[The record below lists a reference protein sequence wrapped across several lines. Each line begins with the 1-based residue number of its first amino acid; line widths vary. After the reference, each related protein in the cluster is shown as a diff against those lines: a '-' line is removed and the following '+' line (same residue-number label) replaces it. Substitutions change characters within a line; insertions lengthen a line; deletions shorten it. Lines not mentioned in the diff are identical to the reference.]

1 MKPLND
7 EMKKEITEITEIFLS
22 LPKVDRLILLNNA
35 IAFQTLRK
43 IESNAKSRIR
53 DNEKAG
59 QEGKVKKI
67 LIRLLLRG
75 RKRYLDIVWVKEK
88 AYKVEIEEFIPAEKW
103 VAKTKKALQNAEPN
117 SKQVIFS
124 IEEQQIPFFQ

>member
-59 QEGKVKKI
+59 SEGKVKKI

-117 SKQVIFS
+117 SK
-124 IEEQQIPFFQ
+124 

>member
-1 MKPLND
+1 MTTKRNNL
-7 EMKKEITEITEIFLS
+7 EEQKKELREVATLLKKMSKEQKRRWLDVGYGMQ
-22 LPKVDRLILLNNA
+22 LVDNA
-35 IAFQTLRK
+35 
-43 IESNAKSRIR
+43 
-53 DNEKAG
+53 DKAG

-75 RKRYLDIVWVKEK
+75 RKRYLDIVWVKGK

>member
-7 EMKKEITEITEIFLS
+7 EMKKEITEIAEIFLS

-53 DNEKAG
+53 DKEKAG

-75 RKRYLDIVWVKEK
+75 RKRYLDIVWVKGK
-88 AYKVEIEEFIPAEKW
+88 VYKVEIEEFIPAEKW
-103 VAKTKKALQNAEPN
+103 VAKTKKALQNAELN

>member
-1 MKPLND
+1 MTTKRNNL
-7 EMKKEITEITEIFLS
+7 EEQKKELREVATLLKKMSKEQKRRWLDVGYGMQ
-22 LPKVDRLILLNNA
+22 LVDNA
-35 IAFQTLRK
+35 
-43 IESNAKSRIR
+43 
-53 DNEKAG
+53 DKAG

-75 RKRYLDIVWVKEK
+75 RKRYLDIVWVQGK